1 MIVPYFC
8 IFVLEFNLNVMART
22 KEFNEDQA
30 LDKAIEI
37 FWHKGYNGT
46 SAQDLVNHLGLSRSS
61 LYDTFGDKQQLF
73 TKSLQRYQLQAQ
85 DAVKELLEKSE
96 NVKETLQAIFKQAVI
111 ESLEDRITKGCF
123 MVNSSVEL
131 AMHDEKIAK
140 IVKDNSQTMEEVF
153 TNAVK
158 KGQEAGHIS
167 KQLDAKVLARFIF
180 NNYSGIRV
188 LARAGERNK
197 QVYDDIV
204 KAVFS
209 VL

>member
-1 MIVPYFC
+1 
-8 IFVLEFNLNVMART
+8 MART

-46 SAQDLVNHLGLSRSS
+46 SAQDLVTHLGLSRSS
-61 LYDTFGDKQQLF
+61 LYDTFGDKQKLF
-73 TKSLQRYQLQAQ
+73 AQSLQRYQKNAQ
-85 DAVKELLEKSE
+85 KQVMELFDQSE
-96 NVKETLQAIFKQAVI
+96 NVKETLHDIFKQAVI

-131 AMHDEKIAK
+131 AIHDEEIAK
-140 IVKDNSQTMEEVF
+140 IVKNNSQIMEEVF
-153 TNAVK
+153 TKAVQ
-158 KGQEAGHIS
+158 KGQDSGDIS
-167 KQLDAKVLARFIF
+167 KANSAKVLARFIF

-188 LARAGERNK
+188 LARSGERDK

-204 KAVFS
+204 KALFS
-209 VL
+209 ML

>member
-1 MIVPYFC
+1 MN
-8 IFVLEFNLNVMART
+8 EFNLDIMART
-22 KEFNEDQA
+22 KEFNVDQI
-30 LDKAIEI
+30 LEKAIEI

-46 SAQDLVNHLGLSRSS
+46 SAQDLVNYLGLSRSS
-61 LYDTFGDKQQLF
+61 LYDTFGDKQKLF
-73 TKSLQRYQLQAQ
+73 SKSLLRYQQQAQ
-85 DAVKELLEKSE
+85 DAVKDLLEKSE
-96 NVKETLQAIFKQAVI
+96 NVKETLHTIFKQAVI

-123 MVNSSVEL
+123 MVNSSIEL
-131 AMHDEKIAK
+131 AMHDPEIAK
-140 IVKDNSQTMEEVF
+140 IVKDNAQIMEEVF

-167 KQLDAKVLARFIF
+167 KQMDAKVLARFIF

-188 LARAGERNK
+188 LARAGERDK

>member
-1 MIVPYFC
+1 
-8 IFVLEFNLNVMART
+8 MART
-22 KEFNEDQA
+22 KEFNEDKA

-46 SAQDLVNHLGLSRSS
+46 SAQDLVTHLGLSRSS
-61 LYDTFGDKQQLF
+61 LYDTFGDKQKLF
-73 TKSLQRYQLQAQ
+73 SKSLKRYQQQNQ
-85 DAVKELLEKSE
+85 DVVKDLLDKSD
-96 NVKETLQAIFKQAVI
+96 NIKETLHDIFKQAVL

-131 AMHDEKIAK
+131 AMHDEEIAK
-140 IVKDNSQTMEEVF
+140 IVKNNSQTMEEVF

-158 KGQEAGHIS
+158 KGQELGQIS
-167 KQLDAKVLARFIF
+167 KQQDARVLARFIF

-188 LARAGERNK
+188 LARTRERDK

-209 VL
+209 IL

>member
-1 MIVPYFC
+1 
-8 IFVLEFNLNVMART
+8 MART

-46 SAQDLVNHLGLSRSS
+46 SAQDLVSHLSLSRSS
-61 LYDTFGDKQQLF
+61 LYDTFGDKQKLF
-73 TKSLQRYQLQAQ
+73 VKSLLRYQKKAQ
-85 DAVKELLEKSE
+85 DQIIKLFEESE
-96 NVKETLQAIFKQAVI
+96 NIRQTLKDIFKQAVL

-131 AMHDEKIAK
+131 AMHDEEIAK
-140 IVKDNSQTMEEVF
+140 IVKNNGQIMEEVF
-153 TNAVK
+153 TKAIQ
-158 KGQEAGHIS
+158 KGQNLKQIS
-167 KQLDAKVLARFIF
+167 DKTDARALARFIF

-188 LARAGERNK
+188 LARSGERDK

-204 KAVFS
+204 KSIFS
-209 VL
+209 AL

>member
-1 MIVPYFC
+1 
-8 IFVLEFNLNVMART
+8 MART
-22 KEFNEDQA
+22 KEFNEEKA

-46 SAQDLVNHLGLSRSS
+46 SAQDLVTHLGISRSS
-61 LYDTFGDKQQLF
+61 LYDTFGDKQKLF
-73 TKSLQRYQLQAQ
+73 AQSLLRYQKQSQ
-85 DAVKELLEKSE
+85 DQVIKLLDESE
-96 NVKETLQAIFKQAVI
+96 NVKETLHDIFKQAVI

-131 AMHDEKIAK
+131 AMHDEDIAK
-140 IVKDNSQTMEEVF
+140 IVKSNSQTMEQVF
-153 TNAVK
+153 TQAVK
-158 KGQEAGHIS
+158 KGQESGHIS
-167 KQLDAKVLARFIF
+167 KQQDARVLARFIF

-188 LARAGERNK
+188 LARTGERDK

-209 VL
+209 IL

>member
-1 MIVPYFC
+1 
-8 IFVLEFNLNVMART
+8 MART

-46 SAQDLVNHLGLSRSS
+46 SAQDLVTHLGLSRSS
-61 LYDTFGDKQQLF
+61 LYDTFGDKQKLF
-73 TKSLQRYQLQAQ
+73 AQSLRRYQKNAQ
-85 DAVKELLEKSE
+85 NQIVELFNQST
-96 NVKETLQAIFKQAVI
+96 NIKETLQDIFKQAVI

-131 AMHDEKIAK
+131 AMHDEEIAK
-140 IVKDNSQTMEEVF
+140 IVKNNSQIMEEVF
-153 TNAVK
+153 TKAVL
-158 KGQEAGHIS
+158 KGQNEGHIS
-167 KQLDAKVLARFIF
+167 KAIDAKVLARFIF

-188 LARAGERNK
+188 LARTGERDK

-204 KAVFS
+204 KALFS
-209 VL
+209 IL

>member
-1 MIVPYFC
+1 
-8 IFVLEFNLNVMART
+8 MART

-30 LDKAIEI
+30 LDKAVEI

-46 SAQDLVNHLGLSRSS
+46 SAQDLVTHLGLSRSS

-73 TKSLQRYQLQAQ
+73 TKSLQRYQQQAQ
-85 DAVKELLEKSE
+85 NAVKELLENSE

-131 AMHDEKIAK
+131 AMHDEEIAK
-140 IVKDNSQTMEEVF
+140 IVKSNSQTMEEVF

-158 KGQEAGHIS
+158 KGQAAGHIS

-188 LARAGERNK
+188 LARTGEKDK

>member
-1 MIVPYFC
+1 
-8 IFVLEFNLNVMART
+8 MART

-46 SAQDLVNHLGLSRSS
+46 SAQDLVTHLGLSRSS
-61 LYDTFGDKQQLF
+61 LYDTFGDKQKLF
-73 TKSLQRYQLQAQ
+73 AQSLLRYQKQSQ
-85 DAVKELLEKSE
+85 DQVIKLLDESE
-96 NVKETLQAIFKQAVI
+96 NVKETLHDIFKQAVI

-131 AMHDEKIAK
+131 AMHDEEIAK
-140 IVKDNSQTMEEVF
+140 IVKNNSQTMEEVF
-153 TNAVK
+153 TKAVQ
-158 KGQEAGHIS
+158 KGQAAGHIS
-167 KQLDAKVLARFIF
+167 KVTDARVLARFIF

-188 LARAGERNK
+188 LARTGERDK

-204 KAVFS
+204 KALFS
-209 VL
+209 IL

>member
-1 MIVPYFC
+1 
-8 IFVLEFNLNVMART
+8 MART

-46 SAQDLVNHLGLSRSS
+46 SAQDLVTHLGLSRSS
-61 LYDTFGDKQQLF
+61 LYDTFGDKQKLF
-73 TKSLQRYQLQAQ
+73 AQSLLRYQKQSQ
-85 DAVKELLEKSE
+85 DQVIKLLDESE
-96 NVKETLQAIFKQAVI
+96 NVKETLHDIFKQAII

-131 AMHDEKIAK
+131 AMHDEEIAK
-140 IVKDNSQTMEEVF
+140 IVKNNSQTMEEVF
-153 TNAVK
+153 TKAVQ
-158 KGQEAGHIS
+158 KGQAAGHIS
-167 KQLDAKVLARFIF
+167 KVTDAKVLARFIF

-188 LARAGERNK
+188 LARTGERDK

-204 KAVFS
+204 KALFS
-209 VL
+209 IL

>member
-1 MIVPYFC
+1 
-8 IFVLEFNLNVMART
+8 MART

-46 SAQDLVNHLGLSRSS
+46 SAQDLVTHLGLSRSS
-61 LYDTFGDKQQLF
+61 LYDTFGDKQKLF
-73 TKSLQRYQLQAQ
+73 AQSLQRYQKNAQ
-85 DAVKELLEKSE
+85 DQIVKLFDESE
-96 NVKETLQAIFKQAVI
+96 NIKETLRDIFKQAVI

-131 AMHDEKIAK
+131 AMHDEEIAK
-140 IVKDNSQTMEEVF
+140 IVKNNSQIMEEVF

-158 KGQEAGHIS
+158 KGQDQGHIS
-167 KQLDAKVLARFIF
+167 KTIDARVLARFIF

-188 LARAGERNK
+188 LARTGERDK

-204 KAVFS
+204 KAMFS